1 MDPLTIALL
10 SSVGGAAVSN
20 LGTLIPSKL
29 QRENKKRLAEL
40 QRKQEAGQLGLTGQE
55 QAAVERRLRG
65 GARQAQQGAQLERER
80 LLAGQGGAQA
90 GASLAQAAQLEQQLM
105 QQETDIAGKVEEMDL
120 QKEQQ
125 QLDEMAALG
134 AAVEER
140 RRELAGAIGNV
151 AGAGIQAAGSTLAQ
165 QAVIQ
170 GQKDI
175 STAQVQGLATSLG
188 VSPDEARGLY
198 ELSLENPEMFKYIT
212 ALQSGE

>member
-140 RRELAGAIGNV
+140 RRELAGAIGGI